1 MTNWLRE
8 EAVAAFLAAPM
19 AAWAM
24 DGSLTLP
31 PVDATDA
38 LPVSLTRD
46 GALTVSMDRESGGD
60 YLFKKMAD
68 SYFFQKRLIAIQKL
82 IDTNQV
88 SLDRCFQ

>member
-1 MTNWLRE
+1 
-8 EAVAAFLAAPM
+8 
-19 AAWAM
+19 
-24 DGSLTLP
+24 
-31 PVDATDA
+31 
-38 LPVSLTRD
+38 
-46 GALTVSMDRESGGD
+46 MDRESGGD